1 MQQTRAPP
9 PATVTVGVK
18 SGMFSARVACLSER
32 CEGTLSLR
40 LPAKA
45 CAKPA
50 GIMPPDKAC
59 AGKAFRLGRVA
70 LADGRVRVLR
80 LSIPRGRLR
89 QALVRLTSGTTR
101 GIIAVLRRSNGRP
114 ITLTTIP
121 GGAKPKL
128 PQGLPAVQSTPLTGA
143 PPPVPAPAPPAPPGP
158 VATSLLITTGGPVG
172 QFPRAFT
179 GQVTPAVAGL
189 SITMTYTPPVPG
201 TAIAQAV
208 TTNAAG
214 QFNDTAA
221 SVTPG
226 TWSATAMFAGNA
238 GYSASTSPSCDF
250 PGG

>member
-1 MQQTRAPP
+1 
-9 PATVTVGVK
+9 
-18 SGMFSARVACLSER
+18 
-32 CEGTLSLR
+32 
-40 LPAKA
+40 
-45 CAKPA
+45 
-50 GIMPPDKAC
+50 MPPDKAC
-59 AGKAFRLGRVA
+59 AGTAFRLGRVA
-70 LADGRVRVLR
+70 LADGSVRVLR
-80 LSIPRGRLR
+80 LSVPRGRLR
-89 QALVRLTSGTTR
+89 QALARLTSGTTR

-128 PQGLPAVQSTPLTGA
+128 PQGLPAVQSTPLTAA
-143 PPPVPAPAPPAPPGP
+143 PPPVPPPAPPAPPGP
-158 VATSLLITTGGPVG
+158 VATSLLITTCGPVG

-201 TAIAQAV
+201 AAIVQTV

-221 SVTPG
+221 TVTPG
-226 TWSATAMFAGNA
+226 TWSATANFAGNA
-238 GYSASTSPSCDF
+238 GNSASTSPSCDF